1 MRNVLKPT
9 SILPILFLLIFSIP
23 ATAADAPSVQS
34 PATTPATAAP
44 APATAPKSAE
54 PQKTG
59 PAIRLGYVDPIRIGA
74 ESSFGKEAQTQLK
87 EKVDKLTA
95 QIEARKKVL
104 EKRKAAL
111 EAKLPTLGPKERK
124 AKAKEFDKMVEEYRS
139 FAQNA
144 DKELQTM
151 EKDFTLKI
159 AKQVEQ
165 ASAIF
170 GKSGD
175 YAAIIV
181 KQELLYIGS
190 GVEVQDVTDEILKL
204 VNEQGKK

>member
-1 MRNVLKPT
+1 MRNIFK
-9 SILPILFLLIFSIP
+9 SISLLSLLAPLIFTVP
-23 ATAADAPSVQS
+23 ANGATEPSTADTSVTPVPAASAPEK
-34 PATTPATAAP
+34 TPNI
-44 APATAPKSAE
+44 
-54 PQKTG
+54 
-59 PAIRLGYVDPIRIGA
+59 PAIRLGYVDPVRIGA
-74 ESSFGKEAQTQLK
+74 ESTFGKEAQTQLK

-95 QIEARKKVL
+95 QIEARKKL
-104 EKRKAAL
+104 IQKRKAAI

-124 AKAKEFDKMVEEYRS
+124 AKAKEFDKMVEEYQA

-144 DKELQTM
+144 DKELQAM
-151 EKDFTLKI
+151 EKDFTRRI

-165 ASAIF
+165 AAALF
-170 GKSGD
+170 GKSGG

-181 KQELLYIGS
+181 KQELLYLGN

>member
-1 MRNVLKPT
+1 MRNIFK
-9 SILPILFLLIFSIP
+9 SISLLSLLAPLIFTIP
-23 ATAADAPSVQS
+23 ANGATEPS
-34 PATTPATAAP
+34 
-44 APATAPKSAE
+44 SAE
-54 PQKTG
+54 TSATSGPAASAPEKAPNI
-59 PAIRLGYVDPIRIGA
+59 PAIRIGYVDPVRIGA
-74 ESSFGKEAQTQLK
+74 ESNLGKDAQAQLK

-95 QIEARKKVL
+95 QIEARKKLL
-104 EKRKAAL
+104 EKRKTAI
-111 EAKLPTLGPKERK
+111 EAKLPTLDSKQRK
-124 AKAKEFDKMVEEYRS
+124 AKAKEFEKMVEEYQV

-151 EKDFTLKI
+151 EREFTRRISKL
-159 AKQVEQ
+159 VEQ
-165 ASAIF
+165 AAAIF

-190 GVEVQDVTDEILKL
+190 GVEAQDVTDEILKL